1 MHTFVRYS
9 FIQFLCVQ
17 LCVYIYIPLYTY
29 MFIVLHNTVYT
40 CVAYHNLT
48 CKGGE
53 GSRLGVENW
62 MVNTK
67 KCSLKSQNLPH
78 AHMVWFRGW
87 RKRTNHQLV
96 SSHPGSK
103 RQKSGQFYLVTEINN
118 MCWLVTNTS
127 ISPCTWWWLSTV
139 AVLQAWGAP
148 WTGNENPLFSYFSCY
163 LGDPNQHRWRV
174 FLPQVLATVPLG
186 SLATQKRCLPLSR
199 LTLLKQHGFDNTS
212 PSETIY
218 RLSILQRNGNDHSS
232 KWLVGGLYLS
242 KRFCNPTNCRFT
254 QWYYNKLEFQILDAV
269 FFSLLPANHTL
280 GLGLEQF
287 LTSSWLPM
295 WMIPHEVSRPPLV
308 KCHKRVI

>member
-1 MHTFVRYS
+1 MDIHYMHTFVRYS

-17 LCVYIYIPLYTY
+17 LCVYIYTPLYTY
-29 MFIVLHNTVYT
+29 MFIVLHHTVYT

-103 RQKSGQFYLVTEINN
+103 RPKSGQFYLVTEINN

-139 AVLQAWGAP
+139 AVLQA
-148 WTGNENPLFSYFSCY
+148 
-163 LGDPNQHRWRV
+163 
-174 FLPQVLATVPLG
+174 
-186 SLATQKRCLPLSR
+186 
-199 LTLLKQHGFDNTS
+199 
-212 PSETIY
+212 
-218 RLSILQRNGNDHSS
+218 
-232 KWLVGGLYLS
+232 
-242 KRFCNPTNCRFT
+242 
-254 QWYYNKLEFQILDAV
+254 
-269 FFSLLPANHTL
+269 
-280 GLGLEQF
+280 
-287 LTSSWLPM
+287 
-295 WMIPHEVSRPPLV
+295 
-308 KCHKRVI
+308 

>member
-1 MHTFVRYS
+1 
-9 FIQFLCVQ
+9 
-17 LCVYIYIPLYTY
+17 
-29 MFIVLHNTVYT
+29 MFILLHNTVYT

-62 MVNTK
+62 VVNTK
-67 KCSLKSQNLPH
+67 KCSLKSQNLSH

-103 RQKSGQFYLVTEINN
+103 RPKSGQFYLVTEINN

-139 AVLQAWGAP
+139 VVLQAWGAP

-186 SLATQKRCLPLSR
+186 CLATQKRCLPLSR

-212 PSETIY
+212 PSENYIALVSCREMAMIT
-218 RLSILQRNGNDHSS
+218 LANG
-232 KWLVGGLYLS
+232 WLVDYTLLKHFATPQTAGLH
-242 KRFCNPTNCRFT
+242 NDFT
-254 QWYYNKLEFQILDAV
+254 ISWNFK
-269 FFSLLPANHTL
+269 FSMLL
-280 GLGLEQF
+280 
-287 LTSSWLPM
+287 
-295 WMIPHEVSRPPLV
+295 
-308 KCHKRVI
+308 C